1 MEILQL
7 SSRGNLNYPGGM
19 RLWWFSR
26 GAFLGEKYQPN
37 ERGSAAE
44 IENPRYSLDPTL
56 PLAPM
61 TPSLHV
67 IVLLLVALLACCH
80 GEPFG
85 RKEGDRTV
93 LMDDAGTVQSLPLT
107 PWEILMPPPMDEGDS
122 AWLPMPPAWLE
133 GSANERAH
141 VLGADRAF

>member
-67 IVLLLVALLACCH
+67 IVLLLVALQVVMLAS
-80 GEPFG
+80 GAIA
-85 RKEGDRTV
+85 V
-93 LMDDAGTVQSLPLT
+93 LMGANTREEGARDALAAVIMHPRTAAHIRSQPNARFQT
-107 PWEILMPPPMDEGDS
+107 N
-122 AWLPMPPAWLE
+122 
-133 GSANERAH
+133 GSRS
-141 VLGADRAF
+141 G